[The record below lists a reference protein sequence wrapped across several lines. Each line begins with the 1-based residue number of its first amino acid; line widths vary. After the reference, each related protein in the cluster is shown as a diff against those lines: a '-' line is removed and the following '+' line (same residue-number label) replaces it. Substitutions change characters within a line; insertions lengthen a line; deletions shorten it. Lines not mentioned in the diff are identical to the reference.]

1 MLDRSS
7 ATMRFIRRF
16 WVLGALSLAPAVAMS
31 FARFAY
37 ALLLPAMRTELD
49 LNYSQAGSLSTAN
62 ALGYL
67 VGGLLCARYAP
78 RFGNRRLF
86 TFGMIATVLALVG
99 SGCAERYVGQL
110 ALRALAGAS
119 SAMIFICGAVL
130 ASNLFA
136 DRPERASSAIAVYFG
151 GAGVGIVLSGLGVPW
166 LLEAMGER
174 AWRTAW
180 LAIGGLSVLFGAA
193 SIRAAHRIDEP
204 SKAGST
210 QRWSIREFRAAL
222 ASYFLFGAGYIAYMT
237 FVVAWMVSRG
247 VSALGVAL
255 MWGTLG
261 ASTMIAPLVWR
272 VPRARWPAAK
282 RLAAVNVA
290 VSVGAAIPLFSTS
303 ASVMILSAFFFG
315 LGMFSTPATV
325 MELVKTSLPKASW
338 GPAVAVFTVVVA
350 VGQAIGPTLS
360 GWIADA
366 THNLDASLAASVIIL
381 LAASGAAMCQRDVG
395 AARTSTVKPARSYA
409 PSGGSR

>member
-1 MLDRSS
+1 MLHRSS
-7 ATMRFIRRF
+7 AVMRFIRRF
-16 WVLGALSLAPAVAMS
+16 WVLGALSLAPAVALS

-37 ALLLPAMRTELD
+37 ALLLPAMRSELD

-67 VGGLLCARYAP
+67 IGGLLCARYAP

-86 TFGMIATVLALVG
+86 SFGMVVTVLALVG
-99 SGCAERYVGQL
+99 SGIAGGYIGQL
-110 ALRALAGAS
+110 VLRAVAGAS
-119 SAMIFICGAVL
+119 SGMIFICGAVL

-166 LLEAMGER
+166 LLETMGDA

-180 LAIGGLSVLFGAA
+180 LAIGGISVLFGIA
-193 SIRAAHRIDEP
+193 SIRAADRIEEP
-204 SKAGST
+204 PSAGST
-210 QRWSIREFRAAL
+210 QPWMIGEFRGAL

-237 FVVAWMVSRG
+237 FVIAWMVSRG
-247 VSALGVAL
+247 ASALGVAL

-272 VPRARWPAAK
+272 VPRARWPVAK
-282 RLAAVNVA
+282 RLAAVNLA

-303 ASVMILSAFFFG
+303 LSAMILSAFFFG

-325 MELVKTSLPKASW
+325 TELVKTSLPRPSW
-338 GPAVAVFTVVVA
+338 GPAVAVFTVAVA
-350 VGQAIGPTLS
+350 LGQAIGPLLS
-360 GWIADA
+360 GWIVDA
-366 THNLDASLAASVIIL
+366 THSLDASLAASVIIL
-381 LAASGAAMCQRDVG
+381 LAASGAALSQREVG
-395 AARTSTVKPARSYA
+395 AAGAPAVKPVRSYV

>member
-1 MLDRSS
+1 MLHRSS
-7 ATMRFIRRF
+7 ALVRFVRRF
-16 WVLGALSLAPAVAMS
+16 WVLGALSLAPAVALS

-37 ALLLPAMRTELD
+37 ALLLPAMRSELD

-67 VGGLLCARYAP
+67 IGGLLCARLVP

-86 TFGMIATVLALVG
+86 GSGMVVTVLALVA
-99 SGCAERYVGQL
+99 SGLAEGYAGQVV
-110 ALRALAGAS
+110 LRAAAGAS

-151 GAGVGIVLSGLGVPW
+151 GAGIGIVLSGLGIPW
-166 LLEAMGER
+166 LLETLGDG
-174 AWRTAW
+174 AWRAAW
-180 LAIGGLSVLFGAA
+180 LAIGAISALFGIA
-193 SIRAAHRIDEP
+193 SVRAAHRINEP
-204 SKAGST
+204 PAAAST
-210 QRWSIREFRAAL
+210 QPWSIGEFRGAL

-247 VSALGVAL
+247 ASALGVAL

-261 ASTMIAPLVWR
+261 ASTLIAPLVWR
-272 VPRARWPAAK
+272 VARAKWPAAK

-303 ASVMILSAFFFG
+303 LSAMILSAFFFG

-325 MELVKTSLPKASW
+325 TELVKTSLPRASW
-338 GPAVAVFTVVVA
+338 GPAVAVFTVAVA
-350 VGQAIGPTLS
+350 VGQAIGPLLS
-360 GWIADA
+360 GWIVDV
-366 THNLDASLAASVIIL
+366 THNLDASLAASVTVL
-381 LAASGAAMCQRDVG
+381 LAASGAAMWQREVG
-395 AARTSTVKPARSYA
+395 AARTPPVKPVRSYA

>member
-1 MLDRSS
+1 MLHRSS
-7 ATMRFIRRF
+7 GLTRFVRRF
-16 WVLGALSLAPAVAMS
+16 WVLGALSLAPAVALS

-37 ALLLPAMRTELD
+37 ALLLPAMRFELD

-67 VGGLLCARYAP
+67 IGGLLCARYAP
-78 RFGNRRLF
+78 RLGNRRLF
-86 TFGMIATVLALVG
+86 SFGMIATVLALVG
-99 SGCAERYVGQL
+99 SGIAEGYVGQL
-110 ALRALAGAS
+110 VLRAAAGAS

-151 GAGVGIVLSGLGVPW
+151 GAGVGIVASGLGIPW
-166 LLEAMGER
+166 LLETIGDT

-180 LAIGGLSVLFGAA
+180 LAIGGISVLFGIA
-193 SIRAAHRIDEP
+193 SVRAAHRIEEP
-204 SKAGST
+204 SSAGTT
-210 QRWSIREFRAAL
+210 QPWSIGEFRGAL

-237 FVVAWMVSRG
+237 FVIAWMVARG
-247 VSALGVAL
+247 ASALGVAL

-282 RLAAVNVA
+282 RLAAVNGA
-290 VSVGAAIPLFSTS
+290 VSVGAAIPLLSTS
-303 ASVMILSAFFFG
+303 LPAMILSAFFFG

-325 MELVKTSLPKASW
+325 TELVKTSLPRPAW
-338 GPAVAVFTVVVA
+338 GPAVAVFTVAVA
-350 VGQAIGPTLS
+350 LGQAIGPILS

-366 THNLDASLAASVIIL
+366 THSLDASLAASVIIL
-381 LAASGAAMCQRDVG
+381 LAASGAAMAQREVG
-395 AARTSTVKPARSYA
+395 AARTRLALDLHLE
-409 PSGGSR
+409 